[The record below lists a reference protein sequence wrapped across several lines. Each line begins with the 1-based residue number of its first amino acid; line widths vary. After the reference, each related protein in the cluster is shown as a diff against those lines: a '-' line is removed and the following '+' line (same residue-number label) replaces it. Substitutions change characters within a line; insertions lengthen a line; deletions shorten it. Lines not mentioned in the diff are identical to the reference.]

1 MEEDSQE
8 GIISLVNSIFNV
20 GEFTKTEFTLE
31 FKITDVKFKTKFED
45 LARALENRNYV
56 CKLLKKDDGIYIEIQ
71 KFTIK
76 KSESGSMQLG
86 HRDYCLQLLFHL

>member
-31 FKITDVKFKTKFED
+31 FKIIDVKFKTKFEVF
-45 LARALENRNYV
+45 LSNV
-56 CKLLKKDDGIYIEIQ
+56 KI
-71 KFTIK
+71 
-76 KSESGSMQLG
+76 
-86 HRDYCLQLLFHL
+86 

>member
-45 LARALENRNYV
+45 LARALESRNYV
-56 CKLLKKDDGIYIEIQ
+56 CKLLKKEDEIYIEIQ

-76 KSESGSMQLG
+76 KSRKWLNAT
-86 HRDYCLQLLFHL
+86 